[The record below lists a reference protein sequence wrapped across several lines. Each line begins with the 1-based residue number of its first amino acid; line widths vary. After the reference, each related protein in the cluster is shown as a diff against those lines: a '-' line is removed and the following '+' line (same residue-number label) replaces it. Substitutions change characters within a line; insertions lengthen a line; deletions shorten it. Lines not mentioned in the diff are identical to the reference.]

1 MAVADVRA
9 FDEETGG
16 GSGLLKLLGE
26 ATAVIDSMW
35 RSALSD
41 GTGQAALHLGEASQG
56 LHRAMIALGSLH
68 RLPGD

>member
-9 FDEETGG
+9 FEEEAGG
-16 GSGLLKLLGE
+16 DSGLLNVLKY

-41 GTGQAALHLGEASQG
+41 GTGHTALHLGEASQG
-56 LHRAMIALGSLH
+56 LHRAMIALTSLT
-68 RLPGD
+68 RLPAE